1 MAPCRRR
8 KLSALIIGH
17 SIPKK
22 FNKLVKEHGGSIED
36 YLGVDH
42 YYHKIKI
49 RGSSGAKFSNPSC
62 INYLYSSCFE
72 ENYDLIII
80 DLGCNDI
87 ASGIKPMRVMINMVG
102 LAEKL
107 AKHGFNVL
115 IMSMLPR
122 VRKPW
127 NFSDHS
133 LFDNIKKYNL
143 LLRNHCHGELRLGYF
158 PQNGFFSKPIEATTI
173 DGIHPHMQP
182 GSPYFTNLRWAL
194 FKGLSMFIHKF

>member
-1 MAPCRRR
+1 MSSSRRR

-17 SIPKK
+17 SIPKR
-22 FNKLVKEHGGSIED
+22 FNKLVYEHGRSVEQ

-42 YYHKIKI
+42 YFHNIKI
-49 RGSSGAKFSNPSC
+49 RGSSGAKFSKPDR
-62 INYLYSSCFE
+62 IDYLFKSCFE
-72 ENYDLIII
+72 DNYDLIIL

-107 AKHGFNVL
+107 VKHGFNVL

-133 LFDNIKKYNL
+133 LFDDIKKYNF
-143 LLRNHCHGELRLGYF
+143 LLRNHCQGELRLGYF

-173 DGIHPHMQP
+173 DGIHPHMKP
-182 GSPYFTNLRWAL
+182 GSPYFKNLRRAL
-194 FKGLSMFIHKF
+194 FKGLSMFIHKY